1 MTKILL
7 TNDDGI
13 NAPGISALFK
23 SIEPMGDITVVAPD
37 TERSAVGHAITLSDP
52 LRVEKVNKRGKFF
65 GYAVSG
71 TPADCVKIAVWALLE
86 EKPDIVI
93 SGINYGNNTGIS
105 IIYSG
110 TVSAATEGMIL
121 EIPSI
126 AISLAAYKKPDF
138 SYAAKFAKKLIK
150 VVLKKGLPVGTLLN
164 VNVPNVPESE
174 IKGVK
179 ITRQG
184 KAVYRE
190 FFDQRKDPWGRS
202 YYWMAGEKIRIK
214 EDDSVDD
221 SALDNNMVSI
231 TPIQFDLTDYS
242 NLELIEKWKLSK

>member
-13 NAPGISALFK
+13 NAPGISALFE

-86 EKPDIVI
+86 DKPDIVV
-93 SGINYGNNTGIS
+93 SGINLGNNTGIS

-138 SYAAKFAKKLIK
+138 SYAAKFAKKL
-150 VVLKKGLPVGTLLN
+150 VNLVLKNGLPVRTLLN

-174 IKGVK
+174 IKGVR

-190 FFDQRKDPWGRS
+190 FFDERKDPWGRS
-202 YYWMAGEKIRIK
+202 YYWMAGEKVRIK

-221 SALDNNMVSI
+221 SALDNNMVSV

-242 NLELIEKWKLSK
+242 NLELIESWKISK

>member
-13 NAPGISALFK
+13 NAPGISALFE

-86 EKPDIVI
+86 EKPDIVV
-93 SGINYGNNTGIS
+93 SGINLGNNTGIS

-138 SYAAKFAKKLIK
+138 SYAAKFAKKL
-150 VVLKKGLPVGTLLN
+150 VNLVLKNGLPVRTLLN

-174 IKGVK
+174 IKGVR

-190 FFDQRKDPWGRS
+190 YFDERKDPWGRS
-202 YYWMAGEKIRIK
+202 YYWMAGEKVRIK

-221 SALDNNMVSI
+221 SALDNNMVSV

-242 NLELIEKWKLSK
+242 NLELIESWKISK

>member
-13 NAPGISALFK
+13 NAPGISALFE
-23 SIEPMGDITVVAPD
+23 SIEPLGDITVVAPD

-86 EKPDIVI
+86 EKPDIVV
-93 SGINYGNNTGIS
+93 SGINLGNNTGIS

-138 SYAAKFAKKLIK
+138 SYAAKFAKKL
-150 VVLKKGLPVGTLLN
+150 VNLVLKNGLPVRTLLN

-174 IKGVK
+174 IKGVR

-190 FFDQRKDPWGRS
+190 YFDERKDPWGRS
-202 YYWMAGEKIRIK
+202 YYWMAGEKVRIK

-221 SALDNNMVSI
+221 SALDNNMVSV

-242 NLELIEKWKLSK
+242 NLELIESWKISK

>member
-13 NAPGISALFK
+13 NAPGISALFE

-86 EKPDIVI
+86 DKPDIVV
-93 SGINYGNNTGIS
+93 SGINLGNNTGIS

-138 SYAAKFAKKLIK
+138 SYAAKFAKKL
-150 VVLKKGLPVGTLLN
+150 VNLVLKNGLPVRTLLN

-174 IKGVK
+174 IKRVR
-179 ITRQG
+179 ITRHG

-190 FFDQRKDPWGRS
+190 YFDERKDPWGRS
-202 YYWMAGEKIRIK
+202 YYWMAGEKVRIK

-221 SALDNNMVSI
+221 SALDNNMVSV

-242 NLELIEKWKLSK
+242 NLELIESWKISK

>member
-13 NAPGISALFK
+13 NAPGISALFE
-23 SIEPMGDITVVAPD
+23 SIEPLGDITVVAPD

-86 EKPDIVI
+86 EKPDIVV
-93 SGINYGNNTGIS
+93 SGINLGNNTGIS

-138 SYAAKFAKKLIK
+138 SYAAKFAKKL
-150 VVLKKGLPVGTLLN
+150 VNLVLKNGLPVRTLLN

-174 IKGVK
+174 IKGVR

-190 FFDQRKDPWGRS
+190 YFDERKDPWGRS
-202 YYWMAGEKIRIK
+202 YYWMAGEKVRIK

-221 SALDNNMVSI
+221 SALDNNMVSV

-242 NLELIEKWKLSK
+242 NLELLESWKISK